1 MYMYQLNIFLLNFKK
16 RSKNSETLCCIIV
29 CLISFS
35 VLKAM
40 ETLTHVPENQQQLID
55 SIQKCM
61 QEGIMP
67 IMQAGTQVGG
77 HSLLDAEWL
86 TGKQVALINIEKI
99 KVERCQ
105 NCCHKKIKL

>member
-1 MYMYQLNIFLLNFKK
+1 
-16 RSKNSETLCCIIV
+16 
-29 CLISFS
+29 
-35 VLKAM
+35 M
-40 ETLTHVPENQQQLID
+40 ETRTHVPENQQQLID

-77 HSLLDAEWL
+77 QSLLDAEWL

-99 KVERCQ
+99 KVKWCQ
-105 NCCHKKIKL
+105 NCGH

>member
-1 MYMYQLNIFLLNFKK
+1 
-16 RSKNSETLCCIIV
+16 
-29 CLISFS
+29 
-35 VLKAM
+35 M
-40 ETLTHVPENQQQLID
+40 ETPTHVPENQQQLID

-77 HSLLDAEWL
+77 QSLLDAEWL

-99 KVERCQ
+99 KVKRCQ
-105 NCCHKKIKL
+105 NCGH

>member
-1 MYMYQLNIFLLNFKK
+1 
-16 RSKNSETLCCIIV
+16 
-29 CLISFS
+29 
-35 VLKAM
+35 M
-40 ETLTHVPENQQQLID
+40 ETRTHVPENQQQLID

-86 TGKQVALINIEKI
+86 TGKQVALINVQKI
-99 KVERCQ
+99 KVKDVK
-105 NCCHKKIKL
+105 NVVIKNNQTVNAVI

>member
-1 MYMYQLNIFLLNFKK
+1 
-16 RSKNSETLCCIIV
+16 
-29 CLISFS
+29 
-35 VLKAM
+35 M
-40 ETLTHVPENQQQLID
+40 ETRTHVPENQQQLID

-86 TGKQVALINIEKI
+86 TGKQVALINVQKI
-99 KVERCQ
+99 KVKRCQ
-105 NCCHKKIKL
+105 KCGH